1 MLPIRTCEKCGYKWV
16 PREEKPKKC
25 PRCGYRLPEEY
36 HEKYPRLW
44 GSSLG
49 SDYPFPTQ
57 RLPTLPEDYQKALD
71 DQKIAVEQRDRDNL
85 HNIDHNILH
94 EVLREQLRAL
104 QTPVPSIAKHAEK
117 AKTLNFNQL
126 QNEEEEV
133 KIETER
139 RQEGIEVIETQYL
152 SAENAERVDQ
162 GNSIIIKR
170 GGGSDSFPV
179 RFGKDYE
186 EFTALMREK
195 IAVLKEVEEH
205 YASVSAVYVTELKT
219 RASQSPAIIA
229 AAVKEAEAIVKEAE
243 KSSKAISQAAEK
255 CKKSEITDFE
265 AAKEFVRS
273 EAWFNQLENQ
283 YFGIKDKL
291 ALVIVSEDVTN
302 KLPLFPKAPE
312 TYGVATQI
320 RDFVERKHA
329 SGF

>member
-1 MLPIRTCEKCGYKWV
+1 MSGE
-16 PREEKPKKC
+16 PKV
-25 PRCGYRLPEEY
+25 EY
-36 HEKYPRLW
+36 LQKYPRLW
-44 GSSLG
+44 SSGLS
-49 SDYPFPTQ
+49 SDYPFPSQ

-126 QNEEEEV
+126 QNEEEEA
-133 KIETER
+133 KIERER
-139 RQEGIEVIETQYL
+139 RQEGIQVIETQYL

-170 GGGSDSFPV
+170 GGGSESFHV
-179 RFGKDYE
+179 RYGKDYA

-195 IAVLKEVEEH
+195 IAVLKEVGEH
-205 YASVSAVYVTELKT
+205 YASVAAVYTTELTT
-219 RASQSPAIIA
+219 RASQSPTIIA
-229 AAVKEAEAIVKEAE
+229 AAVKEAEAIVNEAE
-243 KSSKAISQAAEK
+243 KLGKVISEAAEK
-255 CKKSEITDFE
+255 CKKSEINDLE
-265 AAKEFVRS
+265 SARKFVLS
-273 EAWFNQLENQ
+273 EAWFKQLEQ
-283 YFGIKDKL
+283 KYFGIKDKL
-291 ALVIVSEDVTN
+291 ALVLVSEDVTN

-312 TYGVATQI
+312 TYGVAMQI